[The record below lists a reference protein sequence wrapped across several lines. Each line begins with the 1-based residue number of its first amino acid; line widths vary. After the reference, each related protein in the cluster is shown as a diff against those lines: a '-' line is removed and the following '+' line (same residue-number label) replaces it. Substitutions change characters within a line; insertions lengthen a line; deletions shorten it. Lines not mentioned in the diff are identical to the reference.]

1 MNFVHLHNHSHYSLL
16 DGLPKIDAI
25 VRRARELDMPA
36 VALTDHGVLY
46 GAVEFYQKARQA
58 GVKPILGIEA
68 YLARNSLSDKQ
79 AKVDDRSFHIILLA
93 KNITGYKNL
102 IKLSTLSHLEGFYY
116 KPRIDLAALKK
127 HHEGL
132 ICLTACLN
140 GHIPTL
146 LLSKR
151 MDEAR
156 EAVAWYKDVFGGD
169 FYFELQHHPTLPQQ
183 AVLNDALIK
192 LGQETGTPL
201 VATND
206 CHLLTEDDA
215 EAQDILLC
223 IQTKR
228 HIEEKDRMTYMGENM
243 TMRPAEEMTALFADT
258 PEAIENTV
266 KIAEQ
271 CNVEIP
277 LGVTQLPHFP
287 TPENKTPNQ
296 YLRELCEAGLERR
309 YGEHAY
315 DPEVLDR
322 MNYELSVIEKTGY
335 ASYFLIVQ
343 DFINWAK
350 GQGIVVGPGRG
361 SAAGSIVAY
370 LTNITN
376 VDPLRYK
383 LLFERFLNPD
393 RVSMPDIDIDF
404 ADIRRDEVIRYAERK
419 YGKDHVA
426 FIITFGTMAARA
438 AVRDVGRVLGLP
450 YSYCDR
456 VAKLIPMFTDLATAL
471 DSVQELREIYANDP
485 DAKRLLDSAKKLEGV
500 ARHASRHACGVVI
513 TKDPLVEYVPLQ
525 RAGQDDDA
533 IITQYSLHPVEDLGL
548 LKIDFLGLSNL
559 TILQKAIEIV
569 EKIRG
574 IKVDTDSLNLEDR
587 KTFRLLQKGQ
597 TIGVFQLE
605 SSGMRRYLKE
615 LKPTTLEDIIA
626 MVALY
631 RPGPMEFIPR
641 FIEGKHGK
649 RVTSFIHPKLEP
661 ILETT
666 YGVAVYQEQV
676 MQIARDIAGFTM
688 AEADVLR
695 KAVGK
700 KIASLLGE
708 QRVKFVNGAV
718 KNGIT
723 RETAESIFA
732 FIEPFARY
740 GFNRAHA
747 ACYGL
752 IAYQTAY
759 FKANFPAEFMASLLS
774 SDQHNTD
781 RIAIE
786 VEECR
791 QMGLAVLP
799 PDINE
804 SFASFTVVVE
814 PRQSTGQ
821 KNIESGTEPRTIR
834 FGLNAIKNVG
844 EHVVETIIAER
855 KAHGPFSSLDD
866 FLSRVHSKDLN
877 KKSLESLAKSGAL
890 DSLAERNQI
899 LGNIDTLLH
908 YAKASETAA
917 NNGQTNLFG
926 MLPMDNAPS
935 LRLRNVAPSDERQK
949 LGWERELLGLY
960 ISSHPLRPHAELLT
974 KVTTSCVDCHHGKR
988 SSTVKLGGLV
998 TNIQKILTR
1007 TGEPMLFVRLED
1019 MTGSLELLV
1028 FPKVLATK
1036 PTLWQIDQ
1044 IVLVEGKLSDKD
1056 GVMKVL
1062 VNEAWEYTPENLPQ
1076 QFQPTKNVPA
1086 RPEPAEIV
1094 SIAVPARSEP
1104 QLFENLKTLLGSHPG
1119 DVRVFLTIDGTNG
1132 ARRIETHY
1140 RVHCTQ
1146 QLMQEVERLLGAHAF
1161 QVTALA

>member
-1 MNFVHLHNHSHYSLL
+1 M
-16 DGLPKIDAI
+16 
-25 VRRARELDMPA
+25 VRRAKELGMPA

-58 GVKPILGIEA
+58 GVKPIIGIEA
-68 YLARNSLSDKQ
+68 YLARHNLSDKQ
-79 AKVDDRSFHIILLA
+79 AKVDDRPFHLILLA
-93 KNITGYKNL
+93 KNTIGYKNL

-116 KPRIDLAALKK
+116 KPRIDLAALKAY
-127 HHEGL
+127 HEGL
-132 ICLTACLN
+132 ICLTSCLH

-146 LLSKR
+146 LLSSR
-151 MDEAR
+151 LDEAR
-156 EAVAWYKDVFGGD
+156 EAVAWYKDVFGAD
-169 FYFELQHHPTLPQQ
+169 FYLELQYHPTLPQQ
-183 AVLNDALIK
+183 ATLNDALIR
-192 LGQETGTPL
+192 LGRETETPL

-206 CHLLTEDDA
+206 CHYLTEDDA

-228 HIEEKDRMTYMGENM
+228 HIEDKDRMTYMGENM
-243 TMRPAEEMTALFADT
+243 TMRPSEEMAKIFADT
-258 PEAIENTV
+258 PEAIENTL

-287 TPENKTPNQ
+287 TPDDKTPDQ
-296 YLRELCEAGLERR
+296 YLGELCKAGLERR

-315 DPEVLDR
+315 GPEVIDR
-322 MNYELSVIEKTGY
+322 MNYELSVIQKTGF

-350 GQGIVVGPGRG
+350 NQGIVVGPGRG

-376 VDPLRYK
+376 VDPLRYN

-456 VAKLIPMFTDLATAL
+456 VAKLIPMFTDLSTAL

-569 EKIRG
+569 EKTRG
-574 IKVDTDSLNLEDR
+574 IKVDTDRLNLEDR

-605 SSGMRRYLKE
+605 SAGMRRYLKE

-631 RPGPMEFIPR
+631 RPGPMEFIPQ
-641 FIEGKHGK
+641 FIEGKHGT
-649 RVTSFIHPKLEP
+649 RATSFIHPKLEP

-708 QRVKFVNGAV
+708 QRVKFVDGAV
-718 KNGIT
+718 KNGIA
-723 RETAESIFA
+723 RETAEHIFA

-759 FKANFPAEFMASLLS
+759 FKANYPAEFMASLLS
-774 SDQHNTD
+774 SDQHNMD

-791 QMGLAVLP
+791 QMGLQVLP
-799 PDINE
+799 ADINE
-804 SFASFTVVVE
+804 SFGSFTVVVDE
-814 PRQSTGQ
+814 QGAELR
-821 KNIESGTEPRTIR
+821 RIR

-855 KAHGPFSSLDD
+855 KANGTFSSLED

-890 DSLAERNQI
+890 DSLAERNQVI
-899 LGNIDTLLH
+899 GNVDTLLH

-917 NNGQTNLFG
+917 FNGQTNLFG

-935 LRLRNVAPSDERQK
+935 LRLRDVEPADEKQK
-949 LGWERELLGLY
+949 LAWERELLGLY
-960 ISSHPLRPHAELLT
+960 ISSHPLQSHAELLSA
-974 KVTTSCVDCHHGKR
+974 VTTSCVDCHHGRR
-988 SSTVKLGGLV
+988 SSTVRLGGLV

-1028 FPKVLATK
+1028 FPKVLQGK
-1036 PTLWQIDQ
+1036 PTIWQIDQ
-1044 IVLVEGKLSDKD
+1044 VVLVEGKLSDKD

-1062 VNEAWEYTPENLPQ
+1062 VNEAWEFSPDNLPQ
-1076 QFQPTKNVPA
+1076 QFHSAK
-1086 RPEPAEIV
+1086 
-1094 SIAVPARSEP
+1094 SVPARSEP
-1104 QLFENLKTLLGSHPG
+1104 AQSVSIVVPARSEPRLFERLKTLLRNHPG
-1119 DVRVFLTIDGTNG
+1119 DVRVFLTIAGTNG

-1146 QLMQEVERLLGAHAF
+1146 QLMQEVEHLLGANAF
-1161 QVTALA
+1161 RITALA

>member
-16 DGLPKIDAI
+16 DGLPKIDAM
-25 VRRARELDMPA
+25 VRRARELGMPA

-46 GAVEFYQKARQA
+46 GIVEFYQKARQA

-68 YLARNSLSDKQ
+68 YLARNSLLDKQ
-79 AKVDDRSFHIILLA
+79 AKVDDRPFHLILLA
-93 KNITGYKNL
+93 KNTAGYKNL
-102 IKLSTLSHLEGFYY
+102 IKLSTLSHLKGFYY

-132 ICLTACLN
+132 ICLTSCLN

-146 LLSKR
+146 LLSNR
-151 MDEAR
+151 REEAR
-156 EAVAWYKDVFGGD
+156 EAVAWYKDVFGED

-192 LGQETGTPL
+192 LGRETGTSL

-206 CHLLTEDDA
+206 CHHLTEDDA

-228 HIEEKDRMTYMGENM
+228 HIEDKDRMTYMGENM
-243 TMRPAEEMTALFADT
+243 TMRPAEEMAAIFADT

-456 VAKLIPMFTDLATAL
+456 VAKLIPMFTDLTTAL
-471 DSVQELREIYANDP
+471 DSVQELREIYANDS

-569 EKIRG
+569 EKTRG

-649 RVTSFIHPKLEP
+649 RATSFIHPKLEP

-708 QRVKFVNGAV
+708 QRVKFVDGAV
-718 KNGIT
+718 KKGIA
-723 RETAESIFA
+723 RETAERIFA

-791 QMGLAVLP
+791 QMELAVLP

-814 PRQSTGQ
+814 PRQPTG
-821 KNIESGTEPRTIR
+821 KKTVALETEPRRIR
-834 FGLNAIKNVG
+834 FGLKAIKNVG

-855 KAHGPFSSLDD
+855 KAHGAFSSLED

-899 LGNIDTLLH
+899 LGNIDTLLQ
-908 YAKASETAA
+908 YAKTSETAA
-917 NNGQTNLFG
+917 NNGQTNFFG

-935 LRLRNVAPSDERQK
+935 LRLRKVAPSDEKQK
-949 LGWERELLGLY
+949 LAWERELLGLY
-960 ISSHPLRPHAELLT
+960 ISSHPLQPHAELLT
-974 KVTTSCVDCHHGKR
+974 QVTTPCVDCHHGR
-988 SSTVKLGGLV
+988 RNSTVKLGGLV

-1007 TGEPMLFVRLED
+1007 AGEPMLFVRLED

-1028 FPKVLATK
+1028 FPKVLTTK

-1062 VNEAWEYTPENLPQ
+1062 VNEAWEYTPENLPR
-1076 QFQPTKNVPA
+1076 QFRPAKNVPA

-1094 SIAVPARSEP
+1094 SIVVPARSEP
-1104 QLFENLKTLLGSHPG
+1104 QLFEGLKTLLSSHPG
-1119 DVRVFLTIDGTNG
+1119 DARVFLTIDGTNG